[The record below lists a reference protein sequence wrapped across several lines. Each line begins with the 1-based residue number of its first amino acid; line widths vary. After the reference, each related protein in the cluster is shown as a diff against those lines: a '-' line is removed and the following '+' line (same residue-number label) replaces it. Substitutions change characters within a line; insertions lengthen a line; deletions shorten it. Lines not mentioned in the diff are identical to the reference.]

1 MIAVTGAT
9 GLLGSFVVKKLL
21 HEKCEV
27 VGIKRKESNT
37 NLLQGYENKINW
49 READILDALSLE
61 AALKDVDCVIH
72 TAALVSFNP
81 RQTKKVFAVNVEGTR
96 NVVNACLELNIP
108 RLIHISSVAAV
119 GREKGIIN
127 LNEQAKWAESP
138 LNSIYAESKYFAEL
152 EVFRGQEEGLS
163 TAIINPS
170 IILAPADWTK
180 SSAQVFNYVWRE
192 KPFYTTGSFNY
203 VDVRDVADM
212 VFSLSSA
219 PINGERIIAN
229 GGTSTYQI
237 IFEEIAKRF
246 HKKKPG
252 IHLKETVVTIASW
265 LEEILS
271 FAIGR
276 EPLFTRQ
283 SSRMACA
290 IFTYEN
296 HKAAEV
302 LNMKFRSL
310 EDTLDWCCGYYLQN
324 VTTNK

>member
-108 RLIHISSVAAV
+108 RLIHISSVAAL

-246 HKKKPG
+246 HKKK
-252 IHLKETVVTIASW
+252 
-265 LEEILS
+265 
-271 FAIGR
+271 
-276 EPLFTRQ
+276 TRYSPQ
-283 SSRMACA
+283 GNGCNYCLMA
-290 IFTYEN
+290 
-296 HKAAEV
+296 
-302 LNMKFRSL
+302 
-310 EDTLDWCCGYYLQN
+310 
-324 VTTNK
+324 